1 MRSDSTLIEEIT
13 SREEIK
19 NVNNVILVETNTPL
33 ILGWNVE
40 SLEKENLSHHHMHC
54 FYNETTKTFL
64 AFTIWVKKRKSQK
77 NIWGKRYST
86 FKANRE

>member
-1 MRSDSTLIEEIT
+1 M
-13 SREEIK
+13 
-19 NVNNVILVETNTPL
+19 VETNTPL

-64 AFTIWVKKRKSQK
+64 AFTIWVKKEKVRKISEVKDTLLLKQ
-77 NIWGKRYST
+77 IG
-86 FKANRE
+86 NRNGIHILYLNSSLFMSL